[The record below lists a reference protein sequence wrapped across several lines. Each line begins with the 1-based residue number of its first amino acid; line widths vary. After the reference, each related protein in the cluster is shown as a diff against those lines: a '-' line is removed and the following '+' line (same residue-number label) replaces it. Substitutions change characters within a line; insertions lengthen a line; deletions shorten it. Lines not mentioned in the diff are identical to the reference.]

1 LCGIFGAIGTNWNL
15 GNVKAL
21 AWANRERGTDSIGF
35 FDSTGKMVKC
45 AADPSE
51 ALRKE
56 NITNWLNASKVGNEK
71 RERAWFIAGHTRYAT
86 RGKVNRQNSHPFRYG
101 NIIGSHNGMV
111 DAPNG
116 YVVDSQMLFDL
127 LDKANG
133 DYQTAWGD
141 ITGYWGVSWF
151 DGESFYLQ
159 VHNGDLS
166 IACDDEGTYYYSSAW
181 SHLESVVGHTAN
193 FVTLKEGETMK
204 FTLVLNEAG
213 EPEVAMEMVKE
224 FASSTPDYWTRK
236 YGCSNTNNWK
246 RKGYY
251 QGEYDA
257 CEYTGTTSYYG
268 KSDKADYAD
277 YADKTEKSEPRDYD
291 EDWRD
296 AWESYATESEHSKA
310 E

>member
-1 LCGIFGAIGTNWNL
+1 MCGIFGAIGTNWNL

-35 FDSTGKMVKC
+35 FDSTGKMIKT

-56 NITNWLNASKVGNEK
+56 NVTNWLRDSLNGNEK
-71 RERAWFIAGHTRYAT
+71 REKAWFIAGHTRYAT

-101 NIIGSHNGMV
+101 NIIGAHNGMI
-111 DAPNG
+111 DAPTG
-116 YVVDSQMLFDL
+116 YVVDSQMLFDTL
-127 LDKANG
+127 NKAKG
-133 DYQTAWGD
+133 DYQTAWGE

-166 IACDDEGTYYYSSAW
+166 IACDENGTYYYSSAW
-181 SHLESVVGHTAN
+181 SHLESVVGHTEN
-193 FVTLKEGETMK
+193 FVTLAEGETMK
-204 FTLVLNEAG
+204 FSLKEGVVEMEKVAG
-213 EPEVAMEMVKE
+213 FTSA
-224 FASSTPDYWTRK
+224 APDYWTRK

-246 RKGYY
+246 RKGYTTY
-251 QGEYDA
+251 EHDDYDA
-257 CEYTGTTSYYG
+257 TGSTYYYDS
-268 KSDKADYAD
+268 KKDSSKKD
-277 YADKTEKSEPRDYD
+277 KSEEAARDYD
-291 EDWRD
+291 GEWRD
-296 AWESYATESEHSKA
+296 AWDSYACESEHSKI

>member
-1 LCGIFGAIGTNWNL
+1 MCGIFGAIGTNWNL

-56 NITNWLNASKVGNEK
+56 NVTNWLNASKNGNEK
-71 RERAWFIAGHTRYAT
+71 RDRAWFVAGHTRYAT

-101 NIIGSHNGMV
+101 SIIGAHNGMI

-116 YVVDSQMLFDL
+116 YVVDSQMLFDTL
-127 LDKANG
+127 NKANG
-133 DYQTAWGD
+133 DYQAAWGE

-181 SHLESVVGHTAN
+181 SHLESVVGHTDN

-204 FTLVLNEAG
+204 FSLVLGENG
-213 EPEVAMEMVKE
+213 EPEVVMEMVTS
-224 FASSTPDYWTRK
+224 FVSAAPDYWTRK

-251 QGEYDA
+251 QGMYEDDYDS
-257 CEYTGTTSYYG
+257 TGTTTYTIT
-268 KSDKADYAD
+268 KK
-277 YADKTEKSEPRDYD
+277 ADKTEPRDYD

-296 AWESYATESEHSKA
+296 AWESYATESEHSKID
-310 E
+310 

>member
-1 LCGIFGAIGTNWNL
+1 MCGIFGAIGTNWNL

-56 NITNWLNASKVGNEK
+56 NVTNWLSASHKGGEK
-71 RERAWFIAGHTRYAT
+71 HAKAWFVAGHTRYAT

-101 NIIGSHNGMV
+101 SIIGAHNGMV

-127 LDKANG
+127 LNKANG
-133 DYQTAWGD
+133 DYQSAWAE

-166 IACDDEGTYYYSSAW
+166 IACAEDGTFYYSSAW
-181 SHLESVVGHTAN
+181 SHLESVVGHTTE
-193 FVTLKEGETMK
+193 FVTLAEGETMK
-204 FTLVLNEAG
+204 FTLVDGAIVMEK
-213 EPEVAMEMVKE
+213 VASFV
-224 FASSTPDYWTRK
+224 SSAQDYWTRK

-246 RKGYY
+246 RK
-251 QGEYDA
+251 
-257 CEYTGTTSYYG
+257 SYYG
-268 KSDKADYAD
+268 SYEGGTYEHDDYESTGSTSYTKTSKKAE
-277 YADKTEKSEPRDYD
+277 EKDYD
-291 EDWRD
+291 ADWRE
-296 AWESYATESEHSKA
+296 AWDMYATESEHSKID
-310 E
+310 